1 MKKIL
6 ISATVLIA
14 GYFVAKKIGGL
25 IKAGLSFDDLDFDG
39 IKWPG

>member
-25 IKAGLSFDDLDFDG
+25 IKEGLKFDDLFIDWDW
-39 IKWPG
+39 I